1 MSTTIPKPKHS
12 PLPTW
17 APSLPRVQLRLFAD
31 PASRKTG
38 GGAKLDIACTPEASG
53 SGCSGA
59 LPRMPS
65 KWSGRVSALALL
77 YNTPSYALP
86 GKKA

>member
-1 MSTTIPKPKHS
+1 M
-12 PLPTW
+12 
-17 APSLPRVQLRLFAD
+17 APWPAHMGPSRTPAHLVAGLVVQQL
-31 PASRKTG
+31 G
-38 GGAKLDIACTPEASG
+38 GDIACAPDASG